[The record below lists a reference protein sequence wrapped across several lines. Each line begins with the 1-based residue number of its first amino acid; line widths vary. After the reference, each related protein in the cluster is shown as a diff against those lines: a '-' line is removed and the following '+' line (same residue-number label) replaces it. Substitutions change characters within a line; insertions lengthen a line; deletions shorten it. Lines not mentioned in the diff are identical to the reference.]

1 MNGQVPGL
9 KTNIHNNN
17 KHALS
22 HTYEGVRLY
31 VYVSCHQD
39 DRSYRNVLTGY

>member
-1 MNGQVPGL
+1 MVQVLGL
-9 KTNIHNNN
+9 KTNNHNTI
-17 KHALS
+17 HALS
-22 HTYEGVRLY
+22 HIYEGVRLY